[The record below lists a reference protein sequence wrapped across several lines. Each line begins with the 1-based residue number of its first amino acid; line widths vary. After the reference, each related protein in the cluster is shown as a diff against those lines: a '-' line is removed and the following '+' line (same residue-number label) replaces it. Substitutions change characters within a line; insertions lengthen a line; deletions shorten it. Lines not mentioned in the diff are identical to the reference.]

1 MTVIAPD
8 CITADSYTKPIC
20 VLGPEEGFKLI
31 EATQGAAAYMERV
44 REDGSGDG
52 EIERFETKR
61 FGEFLDGA
69 EDRGK

>member
-20 VLGPEEGFKLI
+20 VLGPEDGFKLI
-31 EATQGAAAYMERV
+31 EATPGAAAYMERL
-44 REDGSGDG
+44 REYGSGNG

-61 FGEFLDGA
+61 FGEFLDEA
-69 EDRGK
+69 EDRRK